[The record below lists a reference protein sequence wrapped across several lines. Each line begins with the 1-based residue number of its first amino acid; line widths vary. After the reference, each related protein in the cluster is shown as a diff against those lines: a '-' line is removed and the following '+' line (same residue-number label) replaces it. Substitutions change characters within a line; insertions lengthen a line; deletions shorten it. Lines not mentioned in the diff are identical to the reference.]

1 MVKLEGLHVVTGA
14 FGYTGRWIAHKLL
27 EKGEKVRTLTNAI
40 GRDDPF
46 DGQVEIRGLMRG
58 LVASKEEPRGTIK
71 FSEWVAEKGNEIGR
85 HYHNDLKERR
95 YSK

>member
-1 MVKLEGLHVVTGA
+1 MG
-14 FGYTGRWIAHKLL
+14 
-27 EKGEKVRTLTNAI
+27 VRRLIVPIPPLI
-40 GRDDPF
+40 GWLAVWTMGKFLKDTVITRA
-46 DGQVEIRGLMRG
+46 EIRGLMRG
-58 LVASKEEPRGTIK
+58 LVASKEEPLGTIK